1 MAIQA
6 GLTAY
11 EGELRSPQFRNASP
25 DAQRGYLREVVL
37 PKAFPEFAK
46 ADVKT
51 QNDYIEEVIAPAYE
65 LAPLPPPPP
74 MQPLTPQFQPQ
85 GVAPALPPAFN
96 PEPVENVLPP
106 TLAPLQAPQTP
117 QPSFFDNAGAIAQG
131 VGAGIANGL
140 VPGIIPRQNLSE
152 NPLTRMSESVAR
164 LPVGL
169 GANMLFNIPTGGLYN
184 AAYGALANREMNV
197 EAQAAA
203 RQQGN
208 TELLARLQANEL
220 PSAALGAASGFASSK
235 LPLAFGKGIL
245 PKVASGLGLGYAGD
259 VLTDV
264 ERQAATEGRVDPRT
278 LNYNPGLGTL
288 IGAAGTGLSLLKGRK
303 ATQGTARPQAPQER
317 NIQGDQETQTRRF
330 PRSKPPKEKP
340 LSPAQLVYGKRPS
353 VGEQRPLL
361 EARIET
367 TSLVPKKTIPST
379 TNTEQTVRNST
390 KGRTNGELGIDERE
404 RIQKPQKQT
413 KTNSTQNRPA
423 KPLAVSISNSQ
434 RKKRFTQNK
443 LSPSDL
449 RSDQRARPE
458 QEELLSPNAPKQ
470 ERQAGVRTL
479 GLAILDVPKGESQDL
494 AVATYVKLVKTL
506 TYPEFKEAMRGL
518 SQKTLNAIGDKTGCG

>member
-1 MAIQA
+1 MALQA

-11 EGELRSPQFRNASP
+11 EGELRSPQFRSASP
-25 DAQRGYLREVVL
+25 DAQRGYLRDVVL
-37 PKAFPEFAK
+37 PKAFPEFAS
-46 ADVKT
+46 ADVQT
-51 QNDYIEEVIAPAYE
+51 QNSYIEDVIAPAYE
-65 LAPLPPPPP
+65 LAPLPPPPT

-85 GVAPALPPAFN
+85 GVAPALPPAFS
-96 PEPVENVLPP
+96 PQPVENVLPQSLTP
-106 TLAPLQAPQTP
+106 SQTPQAP

-131 VGAGIANGL
+131 VGAGIANGII
-140 VPGIIPRQNLSE
+140 PGVIPRQSLSE

-169 GANMLFNIPTGGLYN
+169 GANMLLNIPTGGLYN

-220 PSAALGAASGFASSK
+220 PSAALGAASGFVSSK

-278 LNYNPGLGTL
+278 LNYAPGLGTL
-288 IGAAGTGLSLLKGRK
+288 IGGAGTGLSLLKGRK
-303 ATQGTARPQAPQER
+303 AS
-317 NIQGDQETQTRRF
+317 QETSSPKVPQLNQQRTQEESF

-340 LSPAQLVYGKRPS
+340 LSPAQLVYGKHPAA
-353 VGEQRPLL
+353 GELKPVL
-361 EARIET
+361 EARIEA
-367 TSLVPKKTIPST
+367 TSLLPKKNIPSAINNEP
-379 TNTEQTVRNST
+379 NTRAST
-390 KGRTNGELGIDERE
+390 KGRTNGELGIDEPA
-404 RIQKPQKQT
+404 RITNPQKQT
-413 KTNSTQNRPA
+413 TPNSTQNRPA
-423 KPLAVSISNSQ
+423 KQLAVSISNSQ
-434 RKKRFTQNK
+434 RKKRFTQDKRN
-443 LSPSDL
+443 PSDL
-449 RSDQRARPE
+449 RSDRKARPE
-458 QEELLSPNAPKQ
+458 PEGLVPNAPKQ

-506 TYPEFKEAMRGL
+506 TYPEFKEAMQGL
-518 SQKTLNAIGDKTGCG
+518 SQKTLNAIGGKTGC